1 MPGELGAAR
10 TPGGL
15 PRHRLS
21 AQDLSALVRGDEDA
35 ATVDRLLA
43 AEYSRRLLMLRALDA
58 MLPADTA
65 PAPSAATGD
74 VSEGGFDTAWSLLT
88 RAQERAP
95 EVVEELLM
103 YPQTGM
109 WLSLLLRRLRG
120 TASVEAPLWTMT
132 GHLSALAAVAGFRAG
147 LEFTIAVPARAGRVT
162 LPTMGCATLPSP
174 ELWSTAR
181 ATAASGRLHVRS
193 GVDTVAVPAA
203 PDQDGPGWSALR
215 RISVGPAG
223 RRLDLA
229 LDDLDP
235 YGTYS
240 GPAEPQRLT
249 AETASDWQ
257 ETLEEAWSLLLREV
271 PGTTETMR
279 RGLFSL
285 TPLPARERFR
295 PHSVSAEDAFG
306 GLMASSPDDPVQLAV
321 TLVHEFRH
329 TKLGGLL
336 HLSPLQVPSG
346 AGDRDGAA
354 AGESGADGDDLF
366 YAPWRNDPRPLGGM
380 LQGVYAF
387 LGVTGFWR
395 GHRASAADGGAL
407 AHFEFAL
414 WRAQVWSA
422 LRQVHGDA
430 RLTPLGLRFVDA
442 LRRQCAP
449 WLDDSVPA
457 DAQELADEVAL
468 DHRAR
473 WRAHHLRPPAHAV
486 EEAVHGWTRGAQLPP
501 AGLAAEPRLVPDPA
515 ARWLDTAATIARHL
529 LTAPADE
536 PLKAAATV
544 TGATEGDLL
553 LAAGDAAAAREAY
566 AAQLAVEPG
575 HGGAWAGLGRS
586 LTAAGVEP
594 AAAELLHRHPERA
607 RAVHAALTARQG
619 QAPDPVRLAAWLAR
633 TG

>member
-10 TPGGL
+10 APGGL

-21 AQDLSALVRGDEDA
+21 ARDLSALVRGDEDA

-58 MLPADTA
+58 MLAADPAPTGEVPAD
-65 PAPSAATGD
+65 
-74 VSEGGFDTAWSLLT
+74 GFRTAWNLLT

-95 EVVEELLM
+95 EVVEELLL

-109 WLSLLLRRLRG
+109 WLSQLLRRLRG

-147 LEFTIAVPARAGRVT
+147 LEFTIAVPARGGRVA
-162 LPTMGCATLPSP
+162 LPTMGCATLPSTEP
-174 ELWSTAR
+174 WSTAR
-181 ATAASGRLHVRS
+181 VTAARGRLHV
-193 GVDTVAVPAA
+193 GGGADTVVVPAE

-235 YGTYS
+235 YRTYS

-249 AETASDWQ
+249 AETAADWQ
-257 ETLEEAWSLLLREV
+257 EALEEAWALLRREV

-336 HLSPLQVPSG
+336 HLSPLQVPS
-346 AGDRDGAA
+346 AAWDRDGERDG
-354 AGESGADGDDLF
+354 AGEGDGEGDGEELF

-407 AHFEFAL
+407 AQFEFAL

-422 LRQVHGDA
+422 LRQVHGHPQ
-430 RLTPLGLRFVDA
+430 LTPLGLRFVDA

-449 WLDDSVPA
+449 WLDDAVPA
-457 DAQELADEVAL
+457 DAQELADETAL

-473 WRAHHLRPPAHAV
+473 WRAHHLRPPAQAV
-486 EEAVHGWTRGAQLPP
+486 DEAVHGWTRGAHLPP

-586 LTAAGVEP
+586 LAAGGVEP
-594 AAAELLHRHPERA
+594 AAADLLRRHPERVCAVQGALVA
-607 RAVHAALTARQG
+607 RVGRAA
-619 QAPDPVRLAAWLAR
+619 DPVRLAAWLAR
-633 TG
+633 AG